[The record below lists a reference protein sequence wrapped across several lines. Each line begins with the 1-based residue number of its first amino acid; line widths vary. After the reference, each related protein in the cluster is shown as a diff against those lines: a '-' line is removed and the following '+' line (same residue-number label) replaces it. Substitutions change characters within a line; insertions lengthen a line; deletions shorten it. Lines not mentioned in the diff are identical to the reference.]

1 MSQFDWGYVMKQ
13 LITQYGGLKKEIYIL
28 FIGKLVTAMGSFV
41 WPMLTFFLTT
51 KLGLSDGTSTLIIA
65 TSSVLSFPAAL
76 LGGKLADRFSRK
88 SIIILFDCMTV
99 SLYLLAAVLP
109 LTIGTAVLLFL
120 AGLFQ
125 TIESPAYD
133 ALNADYSTSAQRE
146 KAYSLSYLGFN
157 LGFIVGASVSG
168 ILFENFLRLAFCIN
182 GIAIFISTVLIIFF
196 VHSKNAISEDASMQ
210 QERYSEYELPVD
222 DKIPVLKILRQRP
235 VLIGMLLV
243 GCIASMPSNLVGI
256 LLPLQLKDSLG
267 EAGAT
272 LYGYLNSLNGFVV
285 IVFTPILTVLLKKLT
300 EIPKTII
307 GLLLFV
313 AGTALF
319 SLETATLI
327 LFVGMF
333 VFTLG
338 EVVTV
343 LGSNPYNSRRIPASH
358 RGRVGGISSVVYSVF
373 SSVTQYLISF
383 MLMATGSNYRMIWMV
398 FIVCGLVAAGLY
410 GLMYGPDKR
419 TFPKLYER

>member
-1 MSQFDWGYVMKQ
+1 MKQ
-13 LITQYGGLKKEIYIL
+13 LITQYAGLKREIYIL

-51 KLGLSDGTSTLIIA
+51 KLGLSDGMSTLLIA
-65 TSSVLSFPAAL
+65 TASVLSFPAAL

-88 SIIILFDCMTV
+88 SIIILFDCLTV
-99 SLYLLAAVLP
+99 SLYLLAAILP

-125 TIESPAYD
+125 TIEAPAYD
-133 ALNADYSTSAQRE
+133 ALNADYSTSQQRE

-168 ILFENFLRLAFCIN
+168 LLFENFLQLAFCVN
-182 GIAIFISTVLIIFF
+182 GLAIFTSTVLIIFF
-196 VHSKNAISEDASMQ
+196 VHRKNAISEDADALQ
-210 QERYSEYELPVD
+210 QHYSEYEMPVD
-222 DKIPVLKILRQRP
+222 EKLSVLKVLKQRP

-243 GCIASMPSNLVGI
+243 GCFASMPSNLVGI
-256 LLPLQLKDSLG
+256 LLPLQLKDVMG
-267 EAGAT
+267 QAGAT

-285 IVFTPILTVLLKKLT
+285 IVFTPILTILLKKLT
-300 EIPKTII
+300 EIPKTIL

-313 AGTALF
+313 AGIALF
-319 SLETATLI
+319 SLDTAAAV

-343 LGSNPYNSRRIPASH
+343 LGSNPYTSRRIPASH

-373 SSVTQYLISF
+373 SSLTQYLISF
-383 MLMATGSNYRMIWMV
+383 MLIATGSNYSLIWLV
-398 FIVCGLVAAGLY
+398 FIICGLVAAVLY
-410 GLMYGPDKR
+410 GFLYMPDRR
-419 TFPKLYER
+419 TFPKLYEK

>member
-1 MSQFDWGYVMKQ
+1 MKQ
-13 LITQYGGLKKEIYIL
+13 LITQYGGLKREIYIL

-51 KLGLSDGTSTLIIA
+51 KLGLSDGTATMMIA
-65 TSSVLSFPAAL
+65 TASVISFPAAL
-76 LGGKLADRFSRK
+76 LGGKLADKFSRK
-88 SIIILFDCMTV
+88 GIIILFDCLTV
-99 SLYLLAAVLP
+99 ALYLLAAILP
-109 LTIGTAVLLFL
+109 LTIGTAILLFV

-133 ALNADYSTSAQRE
+133 ALNADYSTSMQRE

-168 ILFENFLRLAFCIN
+168 ILFEKFLQLAFCIN
-182 GIAIFISTVLIIFF
+182 GLSVFVSTVLIIFF
-196 VHSKNAISEDASMQ
+196 VHKENAISEDAESL
-210 QERYSEYELPVD
+210 QENYTEYELPVEEH
-222 DKIPVLKILRQRP
+222 IPVLQVLRQRP

-243 GCIASMPSNLVGI
+243 GCIAYMPASLMGI
-256 LLPLQLKDSLG
+256 LLPLQLKETMG

-285 IVFTPILTVLLKKLT
+285 IVFTPILTVALKRLT
-300 EIPKTII
+300 EIPKSII

-313 AGTALF
+313 AGNFLF
-319 SLETATLI
+319 SLETAVAL

-343 LGSNPYNSRRIPASH
+343 LGQNPYNSRRIPASH
-358 RGRVGGISSVVYSVF
+358 RGRVGGISSVIYSLF
-373 SSVTQYLISF
+373 SSMTQYLISF
-383 MLMATGSNYRMIWMV
+383 MLIATQSNYRLIWLV
-398 FIVCGLVAAGLY
+398 FIACGLVATVLY
-410 GLMYGPDKR
+410 GFMYGPDKR
-419 TFPKLYER
+419 TFPKLYQQ

>member
-1 MSQFDWGYVMKQ
+1 MKQ

-28 FIGKLVTAMGSFV
+28 FIGRLVTAMGSFV

-51 KLGLSDGTSTLIIA
+51 KLGLSDGTATLMIA
-65 TSSVLSFPAAL
+65 TASVLSFPAAL

-88 SIIILFDCMTV
+88 SIIILFDCCTV
-99 SLYLLAAVLP
+99 ALYLLTAVLP
-109 LTIGTAVLLFL
+109 LTIFSAILLFL
-120 AGLFQ
+120 AALFQ

-133 ALNADYSTSAQRE
+133 ALNADYSTSQQRE

-157 LGFIVGASVSG
+157 LGYIVGASVAG

-182 GIAIFISTVLIIFF
+182 GLAILTSTVLILFF
-196 VHSKNAISEDASMQ
+196 VHKKNAISEDIQAL
-210 QERYSEYELPVD
+210 QENYSEYEQPVD
-222 DKIPVLKILRQRP
+222 ENLSVMKVLRQRP

-243 GCIASMPSNLVGI
+243 GCIASMPSSVMGI
-256 LLPLQLKDSLG
+256 LLPLQLKTSLG

-272 LYGYLNSLNGFVV
+272 LYGYLNSVNGFVV
-285 IVFTPILTVLLKKLT
+285 IAFTPILTILLKKLT

-307 GLLLFV
+307 GLLLFI
-313 AGTALF
+313 AGNALF
-319 SLETATLI
+319 SFQTATAM

-343 LGSNPYNSRRIPASH
+343 LGHNPYHSRRVPASH
-358 RGRVGGISSVVYSVF
+358 RGRVGGISSVVYSLF
-373 SSVTQYLISF
+373 SSLTQYLISF
-383 MLMATGSNYRMIWMV
+383 LLMATNSNYTLLWTV
-398 FIVCGLVAAGLY
+398 FILCGLVAAGLY

-419 TFPKLYER
+419 TFPKLYEQ

>member
-1 MSQFDWGYVMKQ
+1 MKQ

-28 FIGKLVTAMGSFV
+28 FIGRLVTAMGSFV

-51 KLGLSDGTSTLIIA
+51 KLGLSDGTATLMIA
-65 TSSVLSFPAAL
+65 TASILSFPAAL

-88 SIIILFDCMTV
+88 SIIILFDCCTV
-99 SLYLLAAVLP
+99 SLYLLVAVLP
-109 LTIGTAVLLFL
+109 LTIFSAILLFL

-157 LGFIVGASVSG
+157 LGYIVGASVAG

-182 GIAIFISTVLIIFF
+182 GLAILTSTVLIFFF
-196 VHSKNAISEDASMQ
+196 VHQKNAISEDVQALKES
-210 QERYSEYELPVD
+210 YSEYEQPVD
-222 DKIPVLKILRQRP
+222 ENLSVLKVLRQRP

-243 GCIASMPSNLVGI
+243 GCIASMPSSVMGI
-256 LLPLQLKDSLG
+256 LLPLQLKASLA

-307 GLLLFV
+307 GLLLFI
-313 AGTALF
+313 AGNALF
-319 SLETATLI
+319 SFHTATVM
-327 LFVGMF
+327 LFMGMF

-338 EVVTV
+338 EVITV
-343 LGSNPYNSRRIPASH
+343 LGHNPYHSRRVPASH
-358 RGRVGGISSVVYSVF
+358 RGRVGGISSVVYSLF
-373 SSVTQYLISF
+373 SSLTQYLISF
-383 MLMATGSNYRMIWMV
+383 LLMATNSNYTLLWTVFMI
-398 FIVCGLVAAGLY
+398 CGLVAAALY

-419 TFPKLYER
+419 TFPKLYGR

>member
-1 MSQFDWGYVMKQ
+1 M
-13 LITQYGGLKKEIYIL
+13 
-28 FIGKLVTAMGSFV
+28 
-41 WPMLTFFLTT
+41 
-51 KLGLSDGTSTLIIA
+51 
-65 TSSVLSFPAAL
+65 
-76 LGGKLADRFSRK
+76 
-88 SIIILFDCMTV
+88 
-99 SLYLLAAVLP
+99 
-109 LTIGTAVLLFL
+109 

-133 ALNADYSTSAQRE
+133 ALNADYSTSRQRE

-168 ILFENFLRLAFCIN
+168 LLFENYLRLAFCIN
-182 GIAIFISTVLIIFF
+182 GLSIFVSTVLIFFF
-196 VHSKNAISEDASMQ
+196 VHAKNAISEDADALLES
-210 QERYSEYELPVD
+210 YSEYEQPVD
-222 DKIPVLKILRQRP
+222 DNLPVMKLLRQRP
-235 VLIGMLLV
+235 VLIGMLLI
-243 GCIASMPSNLVGI
+243 GCIASMPSNLVVI

-300 EIPKTII
+300 EIPKTIL
-307 GLLLFV
+307 GLILFI

-319 SLETATLI
+319 SLDAAALI

-338 EVVTV
+338 EVITV

-373 SSVTQYLISF
+373 SSLTQYLISF
-383 MLMATGSNYRMIWMV
+383 MLMATGSNYRIIWLV
-398 FIVCGLVAAGLY
+398 FITCGLVAVLLY
-410 GLMYGPDKR
+410 ALMYGPDKR
-419 TFPKLYER
+419 TFPKLYEK

>member
-1 MSQFDWGYVMKQ
+1 MKQ

-196 VHSKNAISEDASMQ
+196 VHSKNAISEDASML
-210 QERYSEYELPVD
+210 QESYSEYELPVD

-256 LLPLQLKDSLG
+256 LLPLQLKDCLG

-307 GLLLFV
+307 GLLLFI